1 MVRNGVKMNQDG
13 ERLEQ
18 KWTTQRCNIGPGGE
32 GEMTMTMVM
41 MTIESVI
48 QTTGGKLAGFKIMC
62 FLSFLLTVRS

>member
-18 KWTTQRCNIGPGGE
+18 KWTTQRRNVGPGE
-32 GEMTMTMVM
+32 GEVTMTMVM

-48 QTTGGKLAGFKIMC
+48 QTTGGKLAGFTI
-62 FLSFLLTVRS
+62 